1 MRKILELS
9 FIFILFL
16 CMPESAQSFRR
27 TDKIPNF
34 FVPTGVLRTQP
45 APEKLPDIKQMQY
58 QGQKAPI
65 VTQMEQERLAKQAA
79 EKQKKVEEQE
89 AKAKKERYERIKAE
103 KAKITK
109 QRLDKKATVT
119 ASTKETAAEENTE
132 SVISSPLNNI
142 PTFDIDESTDI
153 HTRILQEYIVD
164 LQHISRGESVKNTR
178 LQNMLSDWTD
188 KFYPAD

>member
-1 MRKILELS
+1 
-9 FIFILFL
+9 
-16 CMPESAQSFRR
+16 
-27 TDKIPNF
+27 
-34 FVPTGVLRTQP
+34 
-45 APEKLPDIKQMQY
+45 
-58 QGQKAPI
+58 
-65 VTQMEQERLAKQAA
+65 MEQERLAKQAA
-79 EKQKKVEEQE
+79 EKQKKIEEQE

-119 ASTKETAAEENTE
+119 ASTEEAATEENTE

-178 LQNMLSDWTD
+178 LQNMLNDWTD
-188 KFYPAD
+188 KFHHAN